1 MVLNCM
7 STVFLRRPLTAAIAL
22 SLLCPLPALSTEKA
36 TEDKPRQTTRY
47 SLDTVVV
54 QGRRSLREDVITDQK
69 SRAVIEQEM
78 VRDTRDLVRYTT
90 DVGISDSGRHL
101 KGFAIRGVEG
111 NRVGI
116 SVDGVSLPD
125 FEENSLY
132 SRYGNFN
139 SSRMSIDPE
148 LVRAISIVKGADAF
162 SGGSGALGG
171 RVDYRTLEASDIVR
185 AGNETGFL
193 LRSGYASKNREWVN
207 GFAVGYAGD
216 AFETLLMYSHRHGH
230 EMDSRGEGPY
240 YQYDKSQH
248 PDPSRRKQDS
258 YLAKLRWHISPEHS
272 LSLALTGQLARNFTD
287 ERSYTL
293 FGSQWREAEDISRR
307 GNLQLGY
314 AWLPESDWLASLK
327 LDGDYQRTDLT
338 ALNYKGGRNYT
349 TQEKELGEVFDRRMH
364 TRFKRL
370 TFGLET
376 LPLALGASQ
385 HTLAFKAFAA
395 NREFWNINYDTYV
408 FSGVPSP
415 QPAYA
420 IQYPVDTRQYGFSLE
435 DRVQWNTSLSSR
447 FGLRYDHER
456 LTPQALNAPCSKACT
471 AEGRPA
477 GNTFGNWN
485 GLASVVAKL
494 NAHWALG
501 ATVSTGYRVPTASE
515 MYFTFQNAYGSWKS
529 NPDLRAER
537 SINYSLS
544 LQGEGEAGGVNISL
558 YQVNYRDFLFE
569 QESITRT
576 RNPYYEQ
583 CQPWGCAEYNES
595 PVQQMV
601 NLDRARIRGLEFS
614 SHLNL
619 AHYWPQLEGWKLSA
633 QLGYSQGSLS
643 SDNSLL
649 SIQPLKGILGL
660 DYHAPSGRWAV
671 FARGTYLG
679 AKKADD
685 AQVVQNVYSY
695 RNRTFSQVVK
705 TYPYLNRRAALLD
718 IYGYVRAGERFTFR
732 AGVYNIFNRKYHTW
746 DALRGINAH
755 YGASTTNSVDQ
766 DGYGLER
773 FHAPGR
779 NFSLS
784 MEYLF

>member
-1 MVLNCM
+1 M
-7 STVFLRRPLTAAIAL
+7 SKVFLRRPLAAAIAL
-22 SLLCPLPALSTEKA
+22 SLLCPLAVLAAENA
-36 TEDKPRQTTRY
+36 AEDKSQQTTRY

-54 QGRRSLREDVITDQK
+54 QGRRSLNEDVITDQK
-69 SRAVIEQEM
+69 NRAVIAQEM

-171 RVDYRTLEASDIVR
+171 RVDYRTLEAGDIVR

-216 AFETLLMYSHRHGH
+216 AFETLLVYSHRHGH

-240 YQYDKSQH
+240 YQQSKSQH

-258 YLAKLRWHISPEHS
+258 YLAKLRWHISPAHS
-272 LSLALTGQLARNFTD
+272 LSLGVTGQLARNFTD

-314 AWLPESDWLASLK
+314 AWTPESDLLASVK
-327 LDGDYQRTDLT
+327 LDGDYQRTDLS
-338 ALNYKGGRNYT
+338 AFNYKGGRNYT
-349 TQEKELGEVFDRRMH
+349 THEKELGELFDRRMH

-370 TFGLET
+370 TLGVET

-408 FSGVPSP
+408 IRGVHKP

-435 DRVQWNTSLSSR
+435 DRVQWSPALSSR

-456 LTPQALNAPCSKACT
+456 LTPQELNAPCSKACT

-515 MYFTFQNAYGSWKS
+515 MYFTFKNAYGSWKS

-537 SINYSLS
+537 SVNYSLS

-569 QESITRT
+569 QETITRT

-583 CQPWGCAEYNES
+583 CQAWGCAEYDEA

-633 QLGYSQGSLS
+633 QLGYSKGSLS

-660 DYHAPSGRWAV
+660 DYHAPNGRWAV

-679 AKKADD
+679 AKKAAD

-695 RNRTFSQVVK
+695 RNRTFSRVVT

-718 IYGYVRAGERFTFR
+718 IYGYVRAGERLTFR

-755 YGASTTNSVDQ
+755 YGASTTNSVDRE
-766 DGYGLER
+766 GYGLER